1 MLPWLGQHLVRF
13 YGPFRLFN
21 SYLFLASVGVALAT
35 VLTWLVLPR
44 LWERLPR
51 DGGRVHAVDAEKSLG
66 KPVGA
71 GIIFMPIFVLVCLL
85 VLPFSLC
92 HLEILGLALLAM
104 AVGFVDDKKRG
115 GLSELQLGLADL
127 GIALLGALA
136 LSRLEPVTLWLPLFK
151 TPWVV
156 SPWIFIPLGTALI
169 WLTINATNC
178 TDGVDG
184 LSGSLATLALVFL
197 GIILYAVVGHVEIS
211 EYLLVPHYAD
221 GADWGIMAFVLVGC
235 LAAYL
240 WYNANPSAVLMGDAG
255 SRPLG
260 FMLGVLVLAAG
271 NPFLIIVV
279 AFMVLV
285 DGATGLL
292 KVALLRFFRIG
303 IFRSVRY
310 PLHDHVRKELGWSNT
325 QVLLR
330 FMLLQTV
337 ITPILLVLLF
347 KVR

>member
-1 MLPWLGQHLVRF
+1 MLPWLGHHLVQF

-21 SYLFLASVGVALAT
+21 SYLFLATVGIALAT
-35 VLTWLVLPR
+35 ALTWVTLPR
-44 LWERLPR
+44 LWNRLPR
-51 DGGRVHAVDAEKSLG
+51 DGGRIHAVGAEQSLG

-71 GIIFMPIFVLVCLL
+71 GLIFIPIFVLICLL

-104 AVGFVDDKKRG
+104 AVGFVDDKRHG
-115 GLSELQLGLADL
+115 GLSELQLGAADFV
-127 GIALLGALA
+127 IAFLGALVISDLA
-136 LSRLEPVTLWLPLFK
+136 PVTLWLPLFK
-151 TPWVV
+151 EPLIV

-169 WLTINATNC
+169 WLAINATNC

-184 LSGSLATLALVFL
+184 LSGSLAALAFVFL
-197 GIILYAVVGHVEIS
+197 GVILYAVVGHVEIS

-255 SRPLG
+255 SRPMG
-260 FMLGVLVLAAG
+260 FLLGVLVLAAG
-271 NPFLIIVV
+271 NPFLIVVV

-303 IFRSVRY
+303 IFRNVRY

-330 FMLLQTV
+330 FMLLQTI